1 LLISLKKYVLDGNK
15 LANRAFLLKKDFSKN
30 RLSQTPFEKEETF
43 YTKITPCKSVYYKNN
58 KKEYKKIIQKK
69 STFTTLPVD
78 EKLYKEK
85 LKKAI
90 GKKIHKKIY
99 KISKDSK
106 VVNFKAGFDFDILY
120 TKSDEYKKFQKQI
133 DEEVTFDKRYD
144 LEYLVLFGAKFQRD
158 FNIYKKF
165 KQIKRDSKDFEM
177 KTNINKKMNA
187 STAIRIELFSLYTK
201 LLQNKI
207 DILSENKKGRDI
219 LLKYQ
224 DTLNRILTIIKKYKE
239 LFEPKIVD
247 KILENLEFVY
257 KQTVVRNEIIS
268 IRENFSILDK
278 CSKKSKFSVF
288 LEDKDREI
296 SQKIE
301 QFVQFLKSRECSI
314 ISRQL
319 ELLIVE
325 GSKDE
330 EIVYEK
336 SIKKS
341 LKKVI
346 KKSLKKAK
354 KYFKKNIDCEYI
366 DKLTKLL
373 SKFESVKILED
384 EFIYLFKKKVYSRKK
399 YIDSLTLNL
408 KDYIYTVQ
416 FKSSLDKE
424 DTPFE
429 EKEMECFRNE
439 IDKKLSKTLKKV
451 KKSFKK
457 L

>member
-1 LLISLKKYVLDGNK
+1 M
-15 LANRAFLLKKDFSKN
+15 
-30 RLSQTPFEKEETF
+30 
-43 YTKITPCKSVYYKNN
+43 
-58 KKEYKKIIQKK
+58 
-69 STFTTLPVD
+69 
-78 EKLYKEK
+78 
-85 LKKAI
+85 KKAI

-354 KYFKKNIDCEYI
+354 KYFKKNIDCEDI